1 MSASASPT
9 SLAGVG
15 SAVSA
20 TAGKAQGDSGLSLNS
35 FLASLAVAAAVFG
48 VESILFILI
57 KNKFSRIYQPRTY
70 LVPKR
75 ERTAAPPSGILSWII
90 PVFRTSNSDFIQK
103 SGLDAY
109 FFLRYLRTLLKIFIP
124 IALVILPIL
133 LPMNLIGGLGPDGGV
148 KGMDQLS
155 WTNVNTKKHVNR
167 YWAHLVLAV
176 VIVCYV
182 CYIFYDELRGYIRLR
197 QAYLT
202 SPQHRLRASATT
214 VLVTAIPRK
223 WLTINALD
231 QLYDVFPG
239 GLRNIWIN
247 RNFDELSEKVKE
259 RNKLA
264 LKLEAAETD
273 LIKNAVKAHRKK
285 EKKGRKHMS
294 KAEALE
300 EEREEDA
307 RADQFASG
315 SGVSSGDPHQIR
327 HSVREALSDP
337 DPASLPREDERKR
350 PRIPVPIV
358 GQGLEVVG
366 GGIDRLGH
374 TVAGGFRKVGRDV
387 NERLTSNSFA
397 PRDDIPQSGNRTDPA
412 VDGGTQTRA
421 MPHQHNEGSHAEHAR
436 DVPRTAGTEANGAVD
451 AKGGSG
457 WMFWKKGKKTGKKNG
472 EDDELPLSYPSPVTP
487 GANPQATIN
496 GRRASSESGNVLRKK
511 RDISP
516 KKRGAGKEGS
526 RKGGEEFPAAYNEE
540 YAEDDYGEPVWKRY
554 LSESD
559 RETMRLPIFGWSWMP
574 SLPLLGKKVDTI
586 HYCRKEVARLNLEI
600 EQGQQEPERY
610 PLMNSAFVQFNHQV
624 AAHMACQSVSHHIPQ
639 HMTPR
644 HVEVSPDDVIWEN
657 MSIRWWERY
666 IRTALVIIVVVG
678 LVIGWAFPVTFTG
691 LVSQVSYLTA
701 LVPWLDWVNKL
712 PGWLLGIIQ
721 GVLPQLLLAI
731 LMALLPVILRLLAKQ
746 QGVHTGMAMELSVQN
761 YYFAFLFVQ
770 VFLVVSLSSGIT
782 TVLQKISKDVTS
794 APGVLA
800 QNLPKAGNYFFSYML
815 LQAFSVS
822 AGALVQI
829 GGLISWFILSPL
841 LDSTARQKWTR
852 QTSLPRVQW
861 GTFFPVFTNLAC
873 IGIIYSV
880 ISPLILVFNII
891 TFSLFWVVYRYNT
904 LYVTKFRFDTGGL
917 LYPKALNQLFTGLY
931 VMELCLIGL
940 FFLIRDDE
948 NKVVCLGQG
957 IVMSVITGLTVIYQ
971 YLLNSAFGP
980 LLRYLPI
987 TLEDD
992 AVARDEEFARAQQKK
1007 WNIGG
1012 EEEDERRNLNDVL
1025 EERERRER
1033 EADKIAEEIEMDN
1046 IELKKRHKLDP
1057 RKLMPEPSRWTS
1069 SSRNRRSKDFGHYPH
1084 RQEDAHT
1091 TSHHHIQRNT
1101 TKDLEAQRVNP
1112 IGDALFGGVHDEIE
1126 DLTPDE
1132 RDKLVQRA
1140 FQHEALRAK
1149 RPVIWIPRDELG
1161 ISDDEVYRTQRFSK
1175 HIWISNE
1182 HTGLDSKGRVVYRR
1196 SPPDFSELDLI
1207 EL

>member
-1 MSASASPT
+1 MSTSPT
-9 SLAGVG
+9 QTSISGVG
-15 SAVSA
+15 GAVNS
-20 TAGKAQGDSGLSLNS
+20 TAGKAQENAGVSLNS
-35 FLASLAVAAAVFG
+35 FLASLAVAATVFG
-48 VESILFILI
+48 VEFLLFILI
-57 KNKFSRIYQPRTY
+57 KNRFSRIYQPRTY
-70 LVPKR
+70 LVPQR
-75 ERTAAPPSGILSWII
+75 ERTRAPPSGIISWIV

-124 IALVILPIL
+124 LALLILPVL
-133 LPMNLIGGLGPDGGV
+133 LPINSVGGLGEAGNV
-148 KGMDQLS
+148 KGLDQLS
-155 WTNVNTKKHVNR
+155 WTNINTRTHVNR
-167 YWAHLVLAV
+167 YWAHLTLAV
-176 VIVCYV
+176 IVICYV

-223 WLTINALD
+223 WLTIDALD
-231 QLYDVFPG
+231 KLYDVYPG

-247 RNFDELSEKVKE
+247 RDFDELSEKVKK

-273 LIKNAVKAHRKK
+273 LVKKAVKAYKKK
-285 EKKGRKHMS
+285 EKRNGKKTS
-294 KAEALE
+294 KAEEMGA
-300 EEREEDA
+300 DA
-307 RADQFASG
+307 QADEMASG
-315 SGVSSGDPHQIR
+315 PGVSSGNPHQIR
-327 HSVREALSDP
+327 HSVREALSDSP
-337 DPASLPREDERKR
+337 TPPPEGQKKPRL
-350 PRIPVPIV
+350 PVPIV
-358 GQGLEVVG
+358 GQGLGVVS
-366 GGIDRLGH
+366 GGIDKLSH
-374 TVAGGFRKVGRDV
+374 TVAGGIKKVGRGV
-387 NERLTSNSFA
+387 NERLNPTGGFSPGDDASQSENQLDPNFEDRGPTRAIPHQSDAGSRADNVGDRPRTINTETNEAADGEGGSSFA
-397 PRDDIPQSGNRTDPA
+397 
-412 VDGGTQTRA
+412 
-421 MPHQHNEGSHAEHAR
+421 
-436 DVPRTAGTEANGAVD
+436 
-451 AKGGSG
+451 
-457 WMFWKKGKKTGKKNG
+457 FWKKKGKKSAGDGDGKPQAARKRR
-472 EDDELPLSYPSPVTP
+472 EDDEVPLSYPSPEAP
-487 GANPQATIN
+487 GTNPQATVNENNNI
-496 GRRASSESGNVLRKK
+496 LRKK
-511 RDISP
+511 RKSILHWGH
-516 KKRGAGKEGS
+516 GAKEDDQ
-526 RKGGEEFPAAYNEE
+526 KEEEFPVAFNEGHE
-540 YAEDDYGEPVWKRY
+540 EDDYGEPMWKRY

-559 RETMRLPIFGWSWMP
+559 RETMRLPIFGWTWMP

-586 HYCRKEVARLNLEI
+586 YYCRKEVARLNVEI
-600 EQGQQEPERY
+600 EQGQQDPERY

-666 IRTALVIIVVVG
+666 IRTALVIVVVGG

-691 LVSQVSYLTA
+691 LVSQISYLTT
-701 LVPWLDWVNKL
+701 VFPWLGWIKKL
-712 PGWLLGIIQ
+712 PGWLLGVIS
-721 GVLPQLLLAI
+721 GVLPQLMLAI
-731 LMALLPVILRLLAKQ
+731 LMAVLPMILRLLAKQ

-782 TVLQKISKDVTS
+782 TVIQQISKDVTS
-794 APGVLA
+794 TPRVLA
-800 QNLPKAGNYFFSYML
+800 KNLPKAGNYFFSYLL

-841 LDSTARQKWTR
+841 LDSTARQKWAR
-852 QTSLPRVQW
+852 QTSLPKVRW

-873 IGIIYSV
+873 IGLIYSV
-880 ISPLILVFNII
+880 ISPLILIFNIT
-891 TFSLFWVVYRYNT
+891 TFGLFWVVYRYNT

-940 FFLIRDDE
+940 FFLVRDE
-948 NKVVCLGQG
+948 NNKVVCFGQG
-957 IVMSVITGLTVIYQ
+957 IIMIVFTVLTVIYQ
-971 YLLNSAFGP
+971 FLVNDAFGP

-987 TLEDD
+987 TLEDA
-992 AVARDEEFARAQQKK
+992 AVARDEEFARAQRKR
-1007 WNIGG
+1007 WNMGG
-1012 EEEDERRNLNDVL
+1012 EAEDEGENINDVL

-1033 EADKIAEEIEMDN
+1033 DADRTAEEMEMRN
-1046 IELKKRHKLDP
+1046 IEAKKHKLNP
-1057 RKLMPEPSRWTS
+1057 RKLMPESSRWADR
-1069 SSRNRRSKDFGHYPH
+1069 SRSRRSKDFGQYP
-1084 RQEDAHT
+1084 RREEDEYT
-1091 TSHHHIQRNT
+1091 TSHQHMQRNNI
-1101 TKDLEAQRVNP
+1101 KDLEAQRDSR
-1112 IGDALFGGVHDEIE
+1112 IGNALFSGLHDVVE

-1149 RPVIWIPRDELG
+1149 RPVIWIPRDKLG
-1161 ISDDEVYRTQRFSK
+1161 ISDDEVYRTQLFSK

>member
-1 MSASASPT
+1 
-9 SLAGVG
+9 
-15 SAVSA
+15 
-20 TAGKAQGDSGLSLNS
+20 
-35 FLASLAVAAAVFG
+35 
-48 VESILFILI
+48 
-57 KNKFSRIYQPRTY
+57 
-70 LVPKR
+70 
-75 ERTAAPPSGILSWII
+75 
-90 PVFRTSNSDFIQK
+90 
-103 SGLDAY
+103 
-109 FFLRYLRTLLKIFIP
+109 
-124 IALVILPIL
+124 
-133 LPMNLIGGLGPDGGV
+133 
-148 KGMDQLS
+148 MDQLS
-155 WTNVNTKKHVNR
+155 WTNVNPHKHVQR
-167 YWAHLVLAV
+167 YWAHLTLAV
-176 VIVCYV
+176 CVVCYV

-214 VLVTAIPRK
+214 VLVTAIPER
-223 WLTINALD
+223 WLTIEALD
-231 QLYDVFPG
+231 KLYDVFPG

-247 RNFDELSEKVKE
+247 RNFDELSEKVKR
-259 RNKLA
+259 RNKIA

-273 LIKNAVKAHRKK
+273 LIKRAVKAYKK
-285 EKKGRKHMS
+285 KKGKGMS
-294 KAEALE
+294 KAKMDMEKIDENMQAE
-300 EEREEDA
+300 
-307 RADQFASG
+307 QMASG
-315 SGVSSGDPHQIR
+315 TGVSSGNPHQVR
-327 HSVREALSDP
+327 HSVREALDDSEFP
-337 DPASLPREDERKR
+337 SQPPEEEQKR
-350 PRIPVPIV
+350 RRIPVPVV
-358 GQGLEVVG
+358 GHGLAVVG
-366 GGIDRLGH
+366 GGIDKFGH
-374 TVAGGFRKVGRDV
+374 TVVGGVKKVGRGAS
-387 NERLTSNSFA
+387 ERLNSSGGFEA
-397 PRDDIPQSGNRTDPA
+397 EDEASQSAVRPDPN
-412 VDGGTQTRA
+412 VDPGTQARTTDSPADHTRDA
-421 MPHQHNEGSHAEHAR
+421 PHREY
-436 DVPRTAGTEANGAVD
+436 TETNGAGD
-451 AKGGSG
+451 AEGRSG
-457 WMFWKKGKKTGKKNG
+457 WMFWRTGKKSRKDDVSRKG
-472 EDDELPLSYPSPVTP
+472 REEDELPLSYSSPVIP
-487 GANPQATIN
+487 DANAQATVN
-496 GRRASSESGNVLRKK
+496 DRHARNEPKDVLRKK
-511 RDISP
+511 RREISP
-516 KKRGAGKEGS
+516 KAHGVGQEDSVRE
-526 RKGGEEFPAAYNEE
+526 GEEPPAAYNKE
-540 YAEDDYGEPVWKRY
+540 YEDDDYGEPIWKKY

-559 RETMRLPIFGWSWMP
+559 RETMRLPIFGLTWMP
-574 SLPLLGKKVDTI
+574 SLPLLGRKVDTI
-586 HYCRKEVARLNLEI
+586 YYCRKELARLNVEI

-666 IRTALVIIVVVG
+666 IRTALVVTVVVG

-691 LVSQVSYLTA
+691 LVSQVSYLTTV
-701 LVPWLDWVNKL
+701 LPWLGWIKKL

-721 GVLPQLLLAI
+721 GVLPQLMLAI

-746 QGVHTGMAMELSVQN
+746 QGVHTGMAVELSVQN

-782 TVLQKISKDVTS
+782 TVIQKISKDVTS

-829 GGLISWFILSPL
+829 GGLISWFILAPL

-861 GTFFPVFTNLAC
+861 GTFFPVYTNLAC
-873 IGIIYSV
+873 IGLIYSV

-940 FFLIRDDE
+940 FFLVRDEKD
-948 NKVVCLGQG
+948 KVVCLGQG
-957 IVMSVITGLTVIYQ
+957 IVMIVVTALTVIYQ
-971 YLLNSAFGP
+971 FILNSAFGP

-992 AVARDEEFARAQQKK
+992 AVARDEEFARAQRKK

-1012 EEEDERRNLNDVL
+1012 EEEDEGRNLNDVL

-1033 EADKIAEEIEMDN
+1033 EVDRADEDIEMKN
-1046 IELKKRHKLDP
+1046 IEARRQRHMLDP
-1057 RKLMPEPSRWTS
+1057 RKLMPGPNRWTD
-1069 SSRNRRSKDFGHYPH
+1069 SSRNRRSKDFRHYPR

-1091 TSHHHIQRNT
+1091 TSNQHMQRNSM
-1101 TKDLEAQRVNP
+1101 KDLEAQRASR
-1112 IGDALFGGVHDEIE
+1112 IADALFSGIHDEIE
-1126 DLTPDE
+1126 ELTADE

-1149 RPVIWIPRDELG
+1149 RPVIWIPRDNLG
-1161 ISDDEVYRTQRFSK
+1161 ISDDEIYRTQRFSK

>member
-1 MSASASPT
+1 MSVSATPS
-9 SLAGVG
+9 SVSDVG
-15 SAVSA
+15 NAVGA
-20 TAGKAQGDSGLSLNS
+20 TAGKAQETSGVSLNA

-48 VESILFILI
+48 VESILFLLI
-57 KNKFSRIYQPRTY
+57 KNRFSRIYQPRTY
-70 LVPKR
+70 LVPQR
-75 ERTAAPPSGILSWII
+75 ERTRAPPPGIISWVI

-133 LPMNLIGGLGPDGGV
+133 LPLNLVGGLGAKGDV

-155 WTNVNTKKHVNR
+155 WTNVNTHKHVKR
-167 YWAHLVLAV
+167 YWAHLILAV
-176 VIVCYV
+176 CVVCYV

-223 WLTINALD
+223 WLTIEALD
-231 QLYDVFPG
+231 KLYDVFPG

-247 RNFDELSEKVKE
+247 RNFDELSEKVKK
-259 RNKLA
+259 RNKVA

-273 LIKNAVKAHRKK
+273 LIKRAVKAHKK
-285 EKKGRKHMS
+285 KKGKGMS
-294 KAEALE
+294 KAEIDVE
-300 EEREEDA
+300 KIDENA
-307 RADQFASG
+307 RAEQMASG
-315 SGVSSGDPHQIR
+315 TGVSSGNPHQIR
-327 HSVREALSDP
+327 HSVREALSDSNSP
-337 DPASLPREDERKR
+337 LPLPEEERKR
-350 PRIPVPIV
+350 RRIPVPVV
-358 GQGLEVVG
+358 GHGLEVVG
-366 GGIDRLGH
+366 GGIGRLGH
-374 TVAGGFRKVGRDV
+374 TVVGGVRKVGRGA
-387 NERLTSNSFA
+387 NERLDPSNGLAAEEDVSRSTA
-397 PRDDIPQSGNRTDPA
+397 RPDPNA
-412 VDGGTQTRA
+412 EAETQTRTVDS
-421 MPHQHNEGSHAEHAR
+421 PVDHTR
-436 DVPRTAGTEANGAVD
+436 DAPRTAHTETTGASD
-451 AKGGSG
+451 AKGGSS
-457 WMFWKKGKKTGKKNG
+457 WMFWRTGKKSG
-472 EDDELPLSYPSPVTP
+472 KDDVSRKGREDDELPLSHPSPVTP
-487 GANPQATIN
+487 GANFQATVN

-511 RDISP
+511 RANFP
-516 KKRGAGKEGS
+516 KTHGEGKEGS
-526 RKGGEEFPAAYNEE
+526 VKEGEEFPAAYNEE
-540 YAEDDYGEPVWKRY
+540 YEEDDYGEPMWKKY

-586 HYCRKEVARLNLEI
+586 YYCRKEVARLNVEI

-666 IRTALVIIVVVG
+666 IRTALVVTVVAG

-691 LVSQVSYLTA
+691 LVSQVSYLTSII
-701 LVPWLDWVNKL
+701 PWLGWVEKL

-721 GVLPQLLLAI
+721 GVLPQLMLAI

-782 TVLQKISKDVTS
+782 TVIQQISKDVTS
-794 APGVLA
+794 APAVLA

-829 GGLISWFILSPL
+829 GGLISWFILAPL

-873 IGIIYSV
+873 IGLIYSV
-880 ISPLILVFNII
+880 ISPLILVFNIV
-891 TFSLFWVVYRYNT
+891 TFSLFWIVYRYNT

-940 FFLIRDDE
+940 FFLVRDEE
-948 NKVVCLGQG
+948 NKIVCLGQG
-957 IVMSVITGLTVIYQ
+957 IVMIVATVLTVIYQ
-971 YLLNSAFGP
+971 FLLNGAFGP
-980 LLRYLPI
+980 LFRYLPI

-992 AVARDEEFARAQQKK
+992 AVARDEEFARAQQKR

-1012 EEEDERRNLNDVL
+1012 EEEDEGQDLNDVL
-1025 EERERRER
+1025 EEQERRER
-1033 EADKIAEEIEMDN
+1033 EADRTDEEIEMKS
-1046 IELKKRHKLDP
+1046 IEERKRRRMLDP
-1057 RKLMPEPSRWTS
+1057 RKLMPGPSRWTD
-1069 SSRNRRSKDFGHYPH
+1069 SSRNRRSKQFGQYPR
-1084 RQEDAHT
+1084 RQEDANT
-1091 TSHHHIQRNT
+1091 TSHQHMQRSN
-1101 TKDLEAQRVNP
+1101 TKDLESQRENR
-1112 IGDALFGGVHDEIE
+1112 IGDALFSGMHDEIE
-1126 DLTPDE
+1126 DLTANE

-1149 RPVIWIPRDELG
+1149 RPVIWIPRDDLG

-1175 HIWISNE
+1175 HVWISNE